1 VTVCLQCGQENPEI
15 AKCCLACGAAL
26 AAPGPTLEEE
36 RKVVTALFADIVG
49 SPASAERMDPEDV
62 RARLAPYY
70 GRVREELESF
80 GGTVEKFIGDAVL
93 AQPPTEQRRGSSNF
107 DEADPCGQK
116 GRRGRFRFEAI
127 DTRND

>member
-1 VTVCLQCGQENPEI
+1 MTVCLQCGQENPEI

-93 AQPPTEQRRGSSNF
+93 AQPPTEQRRDLRISTRRTP
-107 DEADPCGQK
+107 AAK
-116 GRRGRFRFEAI
+116 GKTGPIPLRGNRYEE
-127 DTRND
+127 